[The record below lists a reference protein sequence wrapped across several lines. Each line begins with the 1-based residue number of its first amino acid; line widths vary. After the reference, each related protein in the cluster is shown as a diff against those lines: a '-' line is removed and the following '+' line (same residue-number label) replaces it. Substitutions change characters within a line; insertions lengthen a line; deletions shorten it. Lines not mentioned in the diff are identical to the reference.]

1 MIKEIGR
8 KNSTKSEDKQ
18 IHLERFYFLLRA
30 LMDELF
36 EYAPKLGHVKMPF
49 NVSFGLI
56 YDERNSTL
64 LIGTDSKTGRKMYLY
79 NVRIINRMFEDKREL
94 MMADKTPNA
103 LFAWIAQV
111 CSLYI
116 SPFVYEYV
124 MNTQHRGR
132 AAADR
137 TVRHIVRGFLDKL
150 INDPD
155 LKYVLDSIRVNT

>member
-79 NVRIINRMFEDKREL
+79 NVRIIDRMFEDKREL

-137 TVRHIVRGFLDKL
+137 TVRQIVRGFLDRL

>member
-18 IHLERFYFLLRA
+18 IHVEHFYFLLRA

-137 TVRHIVRGFLDKL
+137 TVRHIVRGFVDKL

>member
-8 KNSTKSEDKQ
+8 KHSTKSEDKR
-18 IHLERFYFLLRA
+18 IHVERFYFLLNA

-94 MMADKTPNA
+94 MMTDKTPNA

-116 SPFVYEYV
+116 RPFVYEYV

-137 TVRHIVRGFLDKL
+137 TVRHIVRGFVDKL

>member
-1 MIKEIGR
+1 MIKEIRR
-8 KNSTKSEDKQ
+8 KKTTKSEDKQ
-18 IHLERFYFLLRA
+18 THVERFYFLLRV

-36 EYAPKLGHVKMPF
+36 EYARKLGHVKMPF

-64 LIGTDSKTGRKMYLY
+64 LTGTDSKTGRKMYLY
-79 NVRIINRMFEDKREL
+79 NVRIINRMFEDRREQ
-94 MMADKTPNA
+94 MMTDKTPDA
-103 LFAWIAQV
+103 LFGWIAQV

-124 MNTQHRGR
+124 VNTQHRGR